1 MTVVPAYNLKK
12 RGVGE
17 GPSEINKCAS
27 DGKVDDESRGESIST
42 KVLNKQMSSPI
53 PSTERN
59 VKDNA
64 RISVNISDIVKHHQ

>member
-27 DGKVDDESRGESIST
+27 DGKVMTKAVE
-42 KVLNKQMSSPI
+42 KVLVQKSLISRCPVQFQAQKGTS
-53 PSTERN
+53 
-59 VKDNA
+59 
-64 RISVNISDIVKHHQ
+64 RIMQEYQLIYQT